1 MAAASDLDAG
11 IRAYL
16 RRAPDAVVRC
26 RLLGHAWDPTHDG
39 FIADGQ
45 GKDQV
50 YTQTVR
56 CMRCDSTGVDRFD
69 PMTLE
74 RINTR
79 SYDYVDGYLAR
90 DRQGGI
96 SRREVRQW
104 MASKAKATS
113 GRRLRKAS

>member
-1 MAAASDLDAG
+1 MAAVSDLDAD

-16 RRAPDAVVRC
+16 RRASDAVVRC

-39 FIADGQ
+39 FIVDGQ
-45 GKDQV
+45 GKDRV

-74 RINTR
+74 RITTR
-79 SYDYVDGYLAR
+79 SYGYVDGYLAR

-104 MASKAKATS
+104 IAAKVKVAG